1 MSDGL
6 FTPAAPVR
14 ADSAAINLVRAAESA
29 INLATAMQRIAIG
42 RAERMPD
49 GSHGCVSEPLP
60 TGTLICIAELAT
72 TGAGDPLLSNG
83 QPLYRT
89 RFEFHGQRVSRLD
102 AERLLMGLPI
112 EVAA

>member
-1 MSDGL
+1 MSDGF
-6 FTPAAPVR
+6 FTPATPTH
-14 ADSAAINLVRAAESA
+14 ADPAAINLAAA
-29 INLATAMQRIAIG
+29 LQRIAIG

-49 GSHGCVSEPLP
+49 GSHGCVSEPLS
-60 TGTLICIAELAT
+60 TGTLICIAEMAT
-72 TGAGDPLLSNG
+72 NGAGDPLLSNG

-89 RFEFHGQRVSRLD
+89 RFEFHGAHVSRLD